1 MSAEARADAGLP
13 AFDLFEQ
20 PGHLI
25 RRAQQISV
33 AMFVEALGR
42 DVTPVQY
49 ALLRTLQERPGIDQ
63 VTLAQAVALDSS
75 TTADIA
81 ARLEA
86 KGWILREVLARR
98 QRCLSLT
105 PAGLAVLKR
114 VAPALGAM
122 NQALLSRLDADERLE
137 FMRLLDWA
145 DSPEWA
151 YGGGLF
157 HVECDYRLMI
167 DNLMDLTHETFT
179 PMPRSRSRRPASW
192 STSSRPRAR
201 PRSGT
206 SGAWRAT
213 STRATR
219 R

>member
-1 MSAEARADAGLP
+1 MSAEAQPGADLP

-33 AMFVEALGR
+33 AMFVEALGG

-49 ALLRTLQERPGIDQ
+49 ALLRMLQKRPGLDQ
-63 VTLAQAVALDSS
+63 VTLAQAVALDTS

-105 PAGLAVLKR
+105 PAGLAVLDR

-157 HVECDYRLMI
+157 HIDCDYRLMI

-179 PMPRSRSRRPASW
+179 PLPRSRRPASW
-192 STSSRPRAR
+192 STSSRPRAK

>member
-1 MSAEARADAGLP
+1 MSAEAQPGADLP

-33 AMFVEALGR
+33 AMFVEALGG

-49 ALLRTLQERPGIDQ
+49 ALLRMLQKRPGLDQ
-63 VTLAQAVALDSS
+63 VTLAQAVALDTS

-105 PAGLAVLKR
+105 PAGLAVLNR

-157 HVECDYRLMI
+157 HIDCDYRLMI

-179 PMPRSRSRRPASW
+179 PRPRSRRPASW

>member
-1 MSAEARADAGLP
+1 MSAEAQPGADLP

-33 AMFVEALGR
+33 AMFVEALGG

-49 ALLRTLQERPGIDQ
+49 ALLRMLQERPGLDQ
-63 VTLAQAVALDSS
+63 VTLAQAVALDTS

-105 PAGLAVLKR
+105 PAGLAVLNR

-157 HVECDYRLMI
+157 HIDCDYRLMI

-179 PMPRSRSRRPASW
+179 PRPRSRRPASW

>member
-1 MSAEARADAGLP
+1 MSAEAQPGADLP

-33 AMFVEALGR
+33 AMFVEALGG

-49 ALLRTLQERPGIDQ
+49 ALLRMLQKRPGLDQ
-63 VTLAQAVALDSS
+63 VRLAQAVALDTS

-105 PAGLAVLKR
+105 PAGLAVLDR

-157 HVECDYRLMI
+157 HIDCDYRLMI

-179 PMPRSRSRRPASW
+179 PRPRSRRPASW

>member
-1 MSAEARADAGLP
+1 MSAEAQPGADLP

-33 AMFVEALGR
+33 AMFVEALGG

-49 ALLRTLQERPGIDQ
+49 ALLRMLQKRPGLDQ
-63 VTLAQAVALDSS
+63 VTLAQAVALDTS

-105 PAGLAVLKR
+105 PAGLAVLDR

-122 NQALLSRLDADERLE
+122 NQALLSRLNADERLE

-157 HVECDYRLMI
+157 HIDCDYRLMI

-179 PMPRSRSRRPASW
+179 PRPRSRRPASW

>member
-1 MSAEARADAGLP
+1 MSAEAQPGADLP
-13 AFDLFEQ
+13 AFDLLEQ

-49 ALLRTLQERPGIDQ
+49 ALLRMLQKRPGLDQ
-63 VTLAQAVALDSS
+63 VTLAQAVALDTS

-105 PAGLAVLKR
+105 PAGLAVLNR

-157 HVECDYRLMI
+157 HIDCDYRLMI

-179 PMPRSRSRRPASW
+179 PRPRSRRPASW
-192 STSSRPRAR
+192 STSSRPNPT
-201 PRSGT
+201 PRSGI
-206 SGAWRAT
+206 SGAWHAT
-213 STRATR
+213 STPATR

>member
-1 MSAEARADAGLP
+1 MSAEAQPGADLP

-33 AMFVEALGR
+33 AMFVEALGG

-49 ALLRTLQERPGIDQ
+49 ALLRMLQERPGLDQ
-63 VTLAQAVALDSS
+63 VTLAQAVALDTS

-105 PAGLAVLKR
+105 PAGLAVLDR

-157 HVECDYRLMI
+157 HIDCDYRLMI

-179 PMPRSRSRRPASW
+179 PRPRSRRPASW

>member
-1 MSAEARADAGLP
+1 MSAEAQPGADLP

-33 AMFVEALGR
+33 AMFVEALGG

-49 ALLRTLQERPGIDQ
+49 ALLRMLQKRPGLDQ
-63 VTLAQAVALDSS
+63 VRLAQAVALDTS

-105 PAGLAVLKR
+105 PAGLAVLDR

-157 HVECDYRLMI
+157 HIDCDYRLMI

-179 PMPRSRSRRPASW
+179 PMPRSRRPASW

>member
-1 MSAEARADAGLP
+1 MSAEAQPGADLP

-33 AMFVEALGR
+33 AMFVEALGG

-49 ALLRTLQERPGIDQ
+49 ALLRMLQKRPGLDR
-63 VTLAQAVALDSS
+63 VTLAQAVALDTS

-105 PAGLAVLKR
+105 PAGLAVLDR

-157 HVECDYRLMI
+157 HIDCDYRLMI

-179 PMPRSRSRRPASW
+179 PRPRSRRPASW

>member
-1 MSAEARADAGLP
+1 MSAEAQPGADLP

-33 AMFVEALGR
+33 AMFVEALGG

-49 ALLRTLQERPGIDQ
+49 ALLRMLQKRPGLDQ
-63 VTLAQAVALDSS
+63 VTLAQAVALDTS

-105 PAGLAVLKR
+105 PAGLAVLDR

-157 HVECDYRLMI
+157 HIDCDYRLMI

-179 PMPRSRSRRPASW
+179 PRPRSRRPASW